1 MVEHEIVKFKN
12 SSTSALK
19 ATSLNSG
26 ALLMKKE
33 LLWQLNIDIIL
44 LYIVV
49 IMWHFTATQKNAQY
63 IAQQF
68 FNCDI
73 KAKNKF

>member
-1 MVEHEIVKFKN
+1 MKMVEHEIVKFKN

-49 IMWHFTATQKNAQY
+49 IMWYFTAA
-63 IAQQF
+63 
-68 FNCDI
+68 
-73 KAKNKF
+73 

>member
-49 IMWHFTATQKNAQY
+49 IMWHFTAT
-63 IAQQF
+63 
-68 FNCDI
+68 
-73 KAKNKF
+73 